1 MPAKVTRSLKEV
13 TGAVSI
19 EVAGETARVEVETGS
34 ELDGLLYYNWTR
46 DGRPRLGLNDA
57 PHQRFKIAHVENAT
71 YELAPEVGALHFSP
85 EAEAVT
91 SE

>member
-1 MPAKVTRSLKEV
+1 MPAKVTRNLKEV

-19 EVAGETARVEVETGS
+19 ELTGDTARVEVETGS

-57 PHQRFKIAHVENAT
+57 PHQRFKIAHIGGAA
-71 YELAPEVGALHFSP
+71 YELAPEVGAIHLSP
-85 EAEAVT
+85 EAEVVT